1 MKKRKIVHAISAFVL
16 GVLGMLSEAK
26 AMHRAPEESLSAS
39 AQREVGKG
47 FYAFRMVVPRAGIPV
62 ELSQFGEDVVFQE
75 WLKAPRRKQDP
86 VPRLCL
92 SSSVTEI
99 AGKSFMCFR
108 SPVYIALEFCSR
120 LQKVGEG
127 AFSYSSGL
135 SSLFIPASVEALG
148 EWCCFYCESLTSIT
162 FEPHSRLRSIGTCAF
177 VHSCLK
183 VVTIPASVE
192 ELGQKCFSSC
202 QPLSF
207 VTFETGSRLLVIREQ
222 AFTDSGLR
230 AIAIPAGV
238 VRVEEYCFPS
248 CLRLT
253 TVVFEEGA

>member
-1 MKKRKIVHAISAFVL
+1 
-16 GVLGMLSEAK
+16 
-26 AMHRAPEESLSAS
+26 
-39 AQREVGKG
+39 
-47 FYAFRMVVPRAGIPV
+47 
-62 ELSQFGEDVVFQE
+62 
-75 WLKAPRRKQDP
+75 
-86 VPRLCL
+86 
-92 SSSVTEI
+92 
-99 AGKSFMCFR
+99 
-108 SPVYIALEFCSR
+108 
-120 LQKVGEG
+120 
-127 AFSYSSGL
+127 
-135 SSLFIPASVEALG
+135 
-148 EWCCFYCESLTSIT
+148 
-162 FEPHSRLRSIGTCAF
+162 
-177 VHSCLK
+177 LK